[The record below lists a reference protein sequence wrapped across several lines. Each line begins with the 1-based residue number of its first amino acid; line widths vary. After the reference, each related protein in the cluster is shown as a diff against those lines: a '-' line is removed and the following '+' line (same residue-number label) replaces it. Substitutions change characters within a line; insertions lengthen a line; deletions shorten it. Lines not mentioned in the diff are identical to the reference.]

1 MAANNPTIKKNAT
14 SLTVVG
20 GTDAIYTETSKVV
33 PGGVEVSNLATTD
46 LRVRETIECKNRN
59 PVLDSKTGLYT
70 KRKTDA
76 KLVFPVLQADGS
88 VQFDVWRI
96 TAEVSVGTS
105 AADLSDRRYR
115 AGQCITAVTFDNLWV
130 NGSMK

>member
-14 SLTVVG
+14 SLSVTG

-33 PGGVEVSNLATTD
+33 PGGVEVANLATTD
-46 LRVRETIECKNRN
+46 MRVRETIECKNRN

-96 TAEVSVGTS
+96 TAEVTVGTS
-105 AADLSDRRYR
+105 VADLADRRFR
-115 AGQCITAVTFDNLWV
+115 AGQVITAAAFDNLWV